1 MADGMDQSQGPQ
13 PLPVLGVNSPGPLAG
28 VDAPLPAAAVTPN
41 PSAAAAPAGG
51 SAISQQVAQGT
62 QVANKLNPGNWAQNM
77 IAGALTA
84 LSGFDVGKVEPGQG
98 WLTGAGRAAKQ
109 MQQQKQQQTENQRE
123 QQKLDMAQQN
133 QDRDYQ
139 LKLQENARQQAASI
153 REQSDHDMRMK
164 AFTQEGNLRDF
175 NMMKAEADFRQSQL
189 DKEDALKRVGAKPM
203 MVAGQESPAFD
214 DLGQAEKFAQDNALH
229 NAHENDYRTRIV
241 LGADNKYHLMEVPDD
256 GVKEYTLKDPS
267 GKDVKV
273 WTDPLGALNY
283 AEKVAQVKHTSAEAN
298 EQEAKAA
305 QERILA
311 GNGSISDKA
320 MVAGKVFTDM
330 MADPGYKSL
339 PRDDSGRIDE
349 TSPEYQALD
358 NKYGVTKA
366 YKDASLGYN
375 NLHGEAYVRLLSPNL
390 QSQVRALGEGR
401 EDSSLLPRGKEK
413 TPIVN
418 ALNQAYPGFDEG
430 EQKNYFK
437 SREAFTTGKQG
448 QQVNQGM
455 VAFNHLANL
464 MKLSN
469 AWDGALVPGTPP
481 YQAYQNQL
489 DTVVGELG
497 QFYGT
502 STVSGIED
510 LKKTLDAT
518 NPQNRNKAIQ
528 TQAHSMNEK
537 MEEFSQQWD
546 DSIPKYLK
554 ATGQKVPMPGVNA
567 ESLRN
572 RDTLLGVKPPAPPRP
587 AGAVG
592 TVPGSDG
599 HQYYHNA
606 QNQILGRAD

>member
-1 MADGMDQSQGPQ
+1 VSSADGSDVGSGVPSLPSRIAQGATVAGQQQPGDWRKNLVAGVQSALAGFA
-13 PLPVLGVNSPGPLAG
+13 PGP
-28 VDAPLPAAAVTPN
+28 V
-41 PSAAAAPAGG
+41 PAGG
-51 SAISQQVAQGT
+51 
-62 QVANKLNPGNWAQNM
+62 
-77 IAGALTA
+77 GALYGIGKAMQNKTA
-84 LSGFDVGKVEPGQG
+84 ADEKAQEL
-98 WLTGAGRAAKQ
+98 Q
-109 MQQQKQQQTENQRE
+109 MQKDKQQKEFSNE
-123 QQKLDMAQQN
+123 
-133 QDRDYQ
+133 DRDYQ
-139 LKLQENARQQAASI
+139 LKVAENARQQSQDLRAQA
-153 REQSDHDMRMK
+153 EHDQRMK
-164 AFTQEGNLRDF
+164 QFTQEGNLRDF

-189 DKEDALKRVGAKPM
+189 DKEDALKRVGAKPL

-214 DLGQAEKFAQDNALH
+214 DLGQAEKFAQDNDLH

-241 LGADNKYHLMEVPDD
+241 LGADQKYHLMEVPDD

-283 AEKVAQVKHTSAEAN
+283 AEKVAQVKHTSAEAT

-311 GNGSISDKA
+311 GNGTISDKA
-320 MVAGKVFTDM
+320 MVAGKAFTDM
-330 MADPGYKSL
+330 MADPAYKSL
-339 PRDDSGRIDE
+339 PRGDDGRIDE

-358 NKYGVTKA
+358 KKYGVTTA
-366 YKDASLGYN
+366 YKDASIGYN
-375 NLHGEAYVRLLSPNL
+375 NLHGEPYIRLLTPSL
-390 QSQVRALGEGR
+390 GSQVRALGEGR

-418 ALNQAYPGFDEG
+418 ALNQAYPGYDEG

-448 QQVNQGM
+448 GQVNQGM

-469 AWDGALVPGTPP
+469 ASEGALVPGTPA

-502 STVSGIED
+502 STVTGIED

-518 NPQNRNKAIQ
+518 APWNRNKAIQ

-537 MEEFSQQWD
+537 MDEFQQQWD

-554 ATGQKVPMPGVNA
+554 ATGQKIPMPGVNA

-572 RDTLLGVKPPAPPRP
+572 RDTLLGVKKPASTPPPVGVPHNVLVN
-587 AGAVG
+587 GVIVG
-592 TVPGSDG
+592 TTTDG
-599 HQYYHNA
+599 GKTMTPVAKPQG
-606 QNQILGRAD
+606 Q

>member
-1 MADGMDQSQGPQ
+1 VSSADGSDVGSGVPSLPSRIAQGAQVAGAQQPGDWRKNLVAGVQSALAGFA
-13 PLPVLGVNSPGPLAG
+13 PGP
-28 VDAPLPAAAVTPN
+28 V
-41 PSAAAAPAGG
+41 PAGG
-51 SAISQQVAQGT
+51 
-62 QVANKLNPGNWAQNM
+62 
-77 IAGALTA
+77 GALY
-84 LSGFDVGKVEPGQG
+84 GIGKAMQNKQAQDEKQQEM
-98 WLTGAGRAAKQ
+98 Q
-109 MQQQKQQQTENQRE
+109 MQKDKQSKEFSNE
-123 QQKLDMAQQN
+123 
-133 QDRDYQ
+133 DRDYQ
-139 LKLQENARQQAASI
+139 LKVAENARQQSADLRA
-153 REQSDHDMRMK
+153 QSEHDVRMK
-164 AFTQEGNLRDF
+164 NFTQEGNLRDF
-175 NMMKAEADFRQSQL
+175 NMMKAESDFRQSQL
-189 DKEDALKRVGAKPM
+189 DKEDALKRVGAKPL

-214 DLGQAEKFAQDNALH
+214 DLGQAEKFAQDNELH
-229 NAHENDYRTRIV
+229 NAHENDYRTRVV
-241 LGADNKYHLMEVPDD
+241 LGADQKYHLMEVPDD

-267 GKDVKV
+267 GKDTKV

-283 AEKVAQVKHTSAEAN
+283 AEKVAQVKHTSAEAT

-311 GNGSISDKA
+311 GTGSISDKA
-320 MVAGKVFTDM
+320 MVAGKAFTDM

-339 PRDDSGRIDE
+339 PRDDQGRIDE
-349 TSPEYQALD
+349 TSPEYNALD
-358 NKYGVTKA
+358 SKYGVTKA
-366 YKDASLGYN
+366 YKDASVGYN
-375 NLHGEAYVRLLSPNL
+375 NLHGEAYVRLLSPAL
-390 QSQVRALGEGR
+390 GSQVRALGEGR

-430 EQKNYFK
+430 EQKNYFQA
-437 SREAFTTGKQG
+437 REKFTTGKEG

-469 AWDGALVPGTPP
+469 ASDGALIPGTPS

-510 LKKTLDAT
+510 LKKTLDAKA
-518 NPQNRNKAIQ
+518 PWNRNQAIQ

-537 MEEFSQQWD
+537 MEEFTQQWD

-567 ESLRN
+567 ESLAN
-572 RDTLLGVKPPAPPRP
+572 RDSLLGVKKPIPPAPQ
-587 AGAVG
+587 GATG
-592 TVPGSDG
+592 KAPGNDG
-599 HQYYHNA
+599 HLYYHNA
-606 QNQILGRAD
+606 QGQILGKAD